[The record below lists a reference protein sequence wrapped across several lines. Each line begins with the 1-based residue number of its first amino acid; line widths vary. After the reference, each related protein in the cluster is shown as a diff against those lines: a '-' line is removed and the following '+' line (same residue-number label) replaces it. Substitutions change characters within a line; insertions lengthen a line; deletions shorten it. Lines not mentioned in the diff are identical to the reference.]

1 MGSPMAARRCPTYR
15 GKSKEFRDRPEK
27 PLEQRLNDV
36 FMAGYCQIV
45 RDRVDDRKHKA
56 RNDEY
61 EAKLKQQRLA
71 KQLIELSRRLDAYSA
86 KQKAD
91 AVAEAE
97 RWRQSQ
103 LLRDYVAAV
112 RCQASQ
118 SRDAVSA
125 SVASWITWA
134 TEVADEIDPLPIR
147 LESPADQQRNRCL

>member
-1 MGSPMAARRCPTYR
+1 
-15 GKSKEFRDRPEK
+15 
-27 PLEQRLNDV
+27 
-36 FMAGYCQIV
+36 MAGYCQIV